1 MPSEKCKLLREKG
14 LELAR
19 IARNYERMEKDM
31 DILKSNFDTL
41 KLENA
46 ELDNNLNRASEQRDL
61 AKREIGDMCINKRA
75 FKAEQD
81 NLNEQLKGWFKYDCE
96 RI

>member
-1 MPSEKCKLLREKG
+1 M
-14 LELAR
+14 AR

-46 ELDNNLNRASEQRDL
+46 ELDNNLNRALEQRDL

-75 FKAEQD
+75 FKAEKD
-81 NLNEQLKGWFKYDCE
+81 HLNEQLKGWFISYCE
-96 RI
+96 